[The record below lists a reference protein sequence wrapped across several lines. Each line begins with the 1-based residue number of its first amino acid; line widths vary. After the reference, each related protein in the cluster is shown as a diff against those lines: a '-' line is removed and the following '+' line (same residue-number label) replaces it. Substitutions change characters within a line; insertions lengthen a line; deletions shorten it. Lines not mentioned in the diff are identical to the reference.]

1 MAKILLQDVH
11 LIDPNSKF
19 HDQIVSILVEN
30 GAIKQIS
37 QSKLTADQDTQLI
50 AEEGLYVSPGWVD
63 THVQLSDPGYEYK
76 ESLESLS
83 KAAVKGGFTTLL
95 AYPNTSPVIDNAHMV
110 DSLKQRTQGLPVNIR
125 LAGSITQGAEGKELA
140 EMYDMHQHGA
150 LAFTD
155 GSHPLQHAGL
165 VQRALLY
172 TQSFDGLLIQYP
184 TDQNLTKGGQMHEG
198 EVSTKLGMKGI
209 PAIAESMGA
218 VRDLHLQKYVGGRI
232 HFHPVTTAEAIAS
245 IEHSKLEK
253 GEVSMGT
260 NITYLAHQDEDLVEY
275 DTHYK
280 LSPPL
285 RDQREVDAIIEAIK
299 IGQITVLATGHQA
312 QGIEEKKLQFENAEA
327 GILGL
332 QTAFSIAYDK
342 LVAAGHISL
351 SRLIELISHEGRRLL
366 GLPAATIEEDGLAEL
381 TVFAPNTDWTLNPSQ
396 IPSRAKNSPYLGQKL
411 SGKVFGIIQNGKFH
425 SAN

>member
-19 HDQIVSILVEN
+19 HDQIVSILVKD
-30 GAIKQIS
+30 GAIEQIS
-37 QSKLTADQDTQLI
+37 KDKLAADQDTQLI
-50 AEEGLYVSPGWVD
+50 TGDGLHVSPGWVD

-76 ESLESLS
+76 ESLEALS

-110 DSLKQRTQGLPVNIR
+110 DSLKQRTQNLAVNIR

-198 EVSTKLGMKGI
+198 EVSAKLGMKGI
-209 PAIAESMGA
+209 PAIAESMGT

-232 HFHPVTTAEAIAS
+232 HFHPITTADAINYINHAG
-245 IEHSKLEK
+245 IEQGK
-253 GEVSMGT
+253 VSMGT

-275 DTHYK
+275 DTHFK
-280 LSPPL
+280 LLPPL
-285 RDQREVDAIIEAIK
+285 RDQQEINAIVEAIK
-299 IGQITVLATGHQA
+299 TGKIKVLGTGHQA

-332 QTAFSIAYDK
+332 QTAFSVAYEK
-342 LVAAGHISL
+342 LVKAGHISL
-351 SRLIELISHEGRRLL
+351 NRLIELICHEARQLL
-366 GLPAATIEEDGLAEL
+366 ALPAATIEEGGLAEL
-381 TVFAPNTDWTLNPSQ
+381 TVFAPNSDWTLDPSQ

-411 SGKVFGIIQNGKFH
+411 SGKVFGIIQKGKFH
-425 SAN
+425 SAE